1 VTRAASR
8 ALVAAIALLSGLIGF
23 LVGRASPAPERAE
36 PRPPPARVERATV
49 ELEPEAYAELQA
61 AVERGRRLE
70 TEMRELRGGPAPEAP
85 PVEEP
90 GTRRED
96 GTIVGG
102 AQWAPMWRLA
112 ATSYLLGKVD
122 DFFGDANL
130 TEHQKQRLKAELEQR
145 LGEVMQ
151 IGADFTNGDIDGDQ
165 AYAALDEVAT
175 KGRAA
180 AAAVLDDRQ
189 LAKMQEFEKGIADFN
204 RTEIVNNEVMTLQR
218 ELGLDPEQ
226 QRLVRPIVE
235 ERYRRVQ
242 ERFGAPLPNFMFKP
256 IRRAKD
262 DDIYAETGRAIREY
276 LRPEQRSAFDVA
288 DAKAA
293 TAIFEYR
300 PSLVPR

>member
-1 VTRAASR
+1 
-8 ALVAAIALLSGLIGF
+8 
-23 LVGRASPAPERAE
+23 
-36 PRPPPARVERATV
+36 
-49 ELEPEAYAELQA
+49 
-61 AVERGRRLE
+61 
-70 TEMRELRGGPAPEAP
+70 
-85 PVEEP
+85 
-90 GTRRED
+90 
-96 GTIVGG
+96 
-102 AQWAPMWRLA
+102 
-112 ATSYLLGKVD
+112 
-122 DFFGDANL
+122 
-130 TEHQKQRLKAELEQR
+130 
-145 LGEVMQ
+145 
-151 IGADFTNGDIDGDQ
+151 
-165 AYAALDEVAT
+165 
-175 KGRAA
+175 
-180 AAAVLDDRQ
+180 
-189 LAKMQEFEKGIADFN
+189 MQEFEKGIADFN